1 MDNRPRPRLKINDK
15 EVGLRDLGDGLF
27 EPKNFTVLRE
37 VFGGYH
43 DPKGTS
49 GFFVKNLPKNNT
61 PAKSKFIIVGFI

>member
-1 MDNRPRPRLKINDK
+1 MDKRPQPRLKISDK

-43 DPKGTS
+43 DPKGS
-49 GFFVKNLPKNNT
+49 GSFFVETLPL
-61 PAKSKFIIVGFI
+61 